1 MRAGKPLFLS
11 LALQATALMLP
22 SSAYAWGAEGHSI
35 IARVAFSRL
44 SPSVRAQVAAIRAS
58 DITISYDHMDNRT
71 HELRHE
77 TCLADTVE
85 HLASWADCVRYSPD
99 PTYGTT
105 APYHFDDIPWCGPI
119 PAKAAYCANENC
131 GSAALQH
138 YVAQLHDP
146 HTTARDR
153 AVALAF
159 VIHIVGDL
167 HQPLHTIDN
176 RDAGGNSIT
185 ISVAPGTIPGN
196 RTYSNLHS
204 LWDGGIL
211 AAAFAPGERA
221 DEVIASLATRDAASY
236 RSPATA
242 SLRSTVDTWVLES
255 HSVAVDAYNSLPSR
269 PQCGEHPANGGTITA
284 DYVSRF
290 AQPVR
295 TQLARAAVRLGDI
308 LTDAL
313 GG

>member
-1 MRAGKPLFLS
+1 M
-11 LALQATALMLP
+11 QATALMLP
-22 SSAYAWGAEGHSI
+22 SSANAWGAEGHSI

-44 SPSVRAQVAAIRAS
+44 SPAVIARIAAIRLS
-58 DITISYDHMDNRT
+58 DITISYDHLDSRS
-71 HELRHE
+71 HEMRHE
-77 TCLADTVE
+77 TCLADTLE

-119 PAKAAYCANENC
+119 PAKADYCANENC

-138 YVAQLHDP
+138 YVAQLQDP
-146 HTTARDR
+146 HTAARDR

-176 RDAGGNSIT
+176 RDAGGNGIT
-185 ISVAPGTIPGN
+185 ISVAPGTIPGT
-196 RTYSNLHS
+196 RTYANFHS
-204 LWDGGIL
+204 LWDGGML
-211 AAAFAPGERA
+211 AAALAPGERA
-221 DEVIASLATRDAASY
+221 DDVIASLATRDAATY
-236 RSPATA
+236 RGPETPGRGSP
-242 SLRSTVDTWVLES
+242 VDTWVLES
-255 HSVAVDAYNSLPSR
+255 HSIAVDAYNSLPSR
-269 PQCGEHPANGGTITA
+269 PQCGQHPANGGTITA
-284 DYVSRF
+284 AYVSRF
-290 AQPVR
+290 TQPVR

-308 LTDAL
+308 LTAAL